1 MFRLALIAG
10 MDFGKMRLE
19 SGKLETLVTGEES
32 GRVLAANILYSFTSS
47 PSLLSL
53 NSRGSVTLQVLKD
66 RSFNGVNA
74 SKKPGNSVCL

>member
-19 SGKLETLVTGEES
+19 SGELETLLTGEES
-32 GRVLAANILYSFTSS
+32 EKVLAANILYSFTSS

-53 NSRGSVTLQVLKD
+53 NSRE
-66 RSFNGVNA
+66 
-74 SKKPGNSVCL
+74 VCNTISS